1 MNRIVLRGIIK
12 NIEPSHTIDDII
24 FNKAKVICRRDNGQE
39 DIINLSFKSFSN
51 KYKENDEICISGNL
65 RSYSYKIDEE
75 TNKVV
80 VYVFTYFDIPEDTD
94 FTHNTVEIDGRICKI
109 NKLRTTK
116 NGKHNLHF
124 ILANNILSNDGN
136 KRLNSY
142 IPCIVWGKLAREMS
156 QLNVNSRIKLKGSL
170 QSREHKKVHKNG
182 NIEIRVAHELLITE
196 YEVIE

>member
-24 FNKAKVICRRDNGQE
+24 FNKAKVICRRANGQE

-80 VYVFTYFDIPEDTD
+80 VYVFTYFDIPEDVD
-94 FTHNTVEIDGRICKI
+94 FTHNMVEIDGRICKI